1 MESGRIRR
9 AFLNFVSSFGLTIVT
24 FLTAFFSSRLV
35 IRYIGD
41 ERFGAF
47 RSLFELFGYLS
58 LLEGGLA
65 LAIRPLF
72 AQSLAKDRGDEVSEL
87 MQASLISFRLGMLI
101 AMAVGAMLSL
111 VIRRLVPVSP
121 ELASD
126 LRIASLVLAFGLVNI
141 CFGPHR
147 TLCEAMQR
155 SFLTNLLLIG
165 QTVCVTITSTLLCF
179 QFPQWGI
186 TIQALSITVWV
197 TTFNLILRKIAI
209 GLRNSISSSEVRSPK
224 LKVSI
229 RELARNSRDSFVFML
244 AGRASIQSNSLIL
257 GLFVGQVDVTK
268 LYATQRLFDVI
279 QSQLF
284 GVGNASWA
292 AMAEI
297 YHQGRIDLFV
307 KRVKQLIQL
316 ILVMGIATVVPVC
329 LFNQNFVTLWVGSDR
344 YGGDSLS
351 IVMAINAIALSFT
364 VFSTWCLTG
373 TGMLKSVIRLT
384 IVTST
389 LDVACTLAFTALLG
403 RIGPVLGSCI
413 VLCLISIPWH
423 FRLLSEHFGLP
434 FRQVIDSN
442 ARLAIFACFYT
453 AILAWMSSVLSI
465 DTWLKLALVL
475 GLPTIFF
482 LASSMLFI
490 LDEDQKSILKRKLGI
505 NR

>member
-1 MESGRIRR
+1 M
-9 AFLNFVSSFGLTIVT
+9 NFVSSFGLTIVT

-65 LAIRPLF
+65 LAVRPLF

-87 MQASLISFRLGMLI
+87 MQAAVISFRLGMLI
-101 AMAVGAMLSL
+101 AMTVGAILSL
-111 VIRRLVPVSP
+111 VVRRLVPVSP
-121 ELASD
+121 ELSNDLHVASF
-126 LRIASLVLAFGLVNI
+126 VMAFGLVNI
-141 CFGPHR
+141 GFGPHR

-165 QTVCVTITSTLLCF
+165 QSVCVTITSTLLCF
-179 QFPQWGI
+179 QYPQWGI
-186 TIQALSITVWV
+186 SIQALSITLWV
-197 TTFNLILRKIAI
+197 TAFNLILRKIAI
-209 GLRNSISSSEVRSPK
+209 GLRNSIAGADIRTPK
-224 LKVSI
+224 LKTSI
-229 RELARNSRDSFVFML
+229 RELVRNSRDSFVFML

-257 GLFVGQVDVTK
+257 GLFVGQADVTK

-284 GVGNASWA
+284 SVGNASWA

-297 YHQGRIDLFV
+297 YHQGRLDLFV
-307 KRVKQLIQL
+307 KRIKQLIQL

-329 LFNQNFVTLWVGSDR
+329 LFNRNFVTLYVGAER
-344 YGGDSLS
+344 YGGDKLS
-351 IVMAINAIALSFT
+351 VVMAINVIALAFT

-373 TGMLKSVIRLT
+373 TGMLKSVMRLT

-389 LDVACTLAFTALLG
+389 LDVACTLTFTALLG
-403 RIGPVLGSCI
+403 RIGPVLGSCV

-442 ARLAIFACFYT
+442 ARLAIFACFYV
-453 AILAWMSSVLSI
+453 AILAWMSSVLTI
-465 DTWLKLALVL
+465 DTWLKLALVMGSPSL
-475 GLPTIFF
+475 FF
-482 LASSMLFI
+482 LVSSVLFI
-490 LDEDQKSILKRKLGI
+490 LDEDQKTILKQKFGI
-505 NR
+505 KR

>member
-1 MESGRIRR
+1 M
-9 AFLNFVSSFGLTIVT
+9 NFVSSFGFTIVT

-35 IRYIGD
+35 IPHIGD

-47 RSLFELFGYLS
+47 RSLLELFGYLS

-72 AQSLAKDRGDEVSEL
+72 AQSLAKNRGDEVSEL
-87 MQASLISFRLGMLI
+87 MHAAFISFRFGTLI
-101 AMAVGAMLSL
+101 ALAVGLFL
-111 VIRRLVPVSP
+111 TFVVHRLVPVSP
-121 ELASD
+121 DLAPD
-126 LRIASLVLAFGLVNI
+126 LLIASFVMTFGLVNI
-141 CFGPHR
+141 SFGPHR

-165 QTVCVTITSTLLCF
+165 QTVCVTITSTTLCIHY
-179 QFPQWGI
+179 PRWGI
-186 TIQALSITVWV
+186 TIQALSITLWV
-197 TTFNLILRKIAI
+197 TSFNLILRKIAI
-209 GLRNSISSSEVRSPK
+209 GLRKSISATDIRSQK
-224 LKVSI
+224 LKISF
-229 RELARNSRDSFVFML
+229 RNLAMNSRNSFVLML

-257 GLFVGQVDVTK
+257 GMFVGQADVTK

-297 YHQGRIDLFV
+297 YHQGRLDLFV
-307 KRVKQLIQL
+307 KRIKQLIQL

-329 LFNQNFVTLWVGSDR
+329 LFNHDFVSLYVGSNR

-373 TGMLKSVIRLT
+373 TGMLKSVMSLA

-389 LDVACTLAFTALLG
+389 LDVACTLLFTALWG
-403 RIGPVLGSCI
+403 RIGPVLGSCV

-442 ARLAIFACFYT
+442 ARLVIFACVY
-453 AILAWMSSVLSI
+453 AAVLYWMSNVLSI

-475 GLPTIFF
+475 GLPTLFF

-490 LDEDQKSILKRKLGI
+490 LDEDQMAILKRKIGI
-505 NR
+505 RR